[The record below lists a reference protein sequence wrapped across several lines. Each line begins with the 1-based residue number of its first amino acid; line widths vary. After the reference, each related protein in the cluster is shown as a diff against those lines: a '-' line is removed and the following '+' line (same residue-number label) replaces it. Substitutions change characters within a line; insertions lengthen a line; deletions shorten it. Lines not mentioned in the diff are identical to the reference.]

1 MSRKSKVQSSA
12 LSLSL
17 EWNDHVRVEKLVAQL
32 SESCETSGFFYLKI
46 EDHFGEKCMQ
56 MLNAAKEV
64 FNMPNDEK
72 DKLVNDET
80 SQMHH
85 KGKFGTGWGK

>member
-1 MSRKSKVQSSA
+1 M
-12 LSLSL
+12 
-17 EWNDHVRVEKLVAQL
+17 RVEKLVAQL

-64 FNMPNDEK
+64 FKMPKDEK

-85 KGKFGTGWGK
+85 KGTVQGDPDENSLILMAKIRNFRIRAI

>member
-1 MSRKSKVQSSA
+1 M
-12 LSLSL
+12 
-17 EWNDHVRVEKLVAQL
+17 RVEKLVAQL

-46 EDHFGEKCMQ
+46 EEHFGEKCMQ

-64 FNMPNDEK
+64 FKMPKDEK

-85 KGKFGTGWGK
+85 KGMEVQGDPDQNSLILRALIPNFRIRAI

>member
-85 KGKFGTGWGK
+85 KGIVH